1 MHLLQGSLVEV
12 VNKGTIKNISIQ
24 TEDRQGGRKH
34 ITKLAHIESF
44 GLNPDEFSG
53 VLQRKFQV
61 SSGLTKCVKGG
72 VHS

>member
-1 MHLLQGSLVEV
+1 M
-12 VNKGTIKNISIQ
+12 VNKGAIKPISIQ

-34 ITKLAHIESF
+34 ITKLAHIESV

-61 SSGLTKCVKGG
+61 SSDLSELVEC
-72 VHS
+72 HLRQRR